1 MSGQTSRVT
10 EFQAGS
16 VFGRSLSILRK
27 NIVPFGL
34 LALVLTSPPTI
45 YAWVTANPSESAS
58 AGADWSSWLVYV
70 LGFLLGYLVHAAL
83 VYGTV
88 RELRGCHASFG
99 DCIGGGLAVILPVI
113 GVAIVTWLATAIPVF
128 LIETVA
134 VSRWLSALAIVIGV
148 VVMILLWVAVPAAV
162 VERHGV
168 LASLSRSLE
177 LTKGSRWKILVIFL
191 LLGGWV
197 LVVALFFGVILTSEL
212 GSAVGA
218 GSNLVILAGFI
229 VIPACIK

>member
-1 MSGQTSRVT
+1 M
-10 EFQAGS
+10 
-16 VFGRSLSILRK
+16 
-27 NIVPFGL
+27 
-34 LALVLTSPPTI
+34 
-45 YAWVTANPSESAS
+45 
-58 AGADWSSWLVYV
+58 
-70 LGFLLGYLVHAAL
+70 
-83 VYGTV
+83 
-88 RELRGCHASFG
+88 
-99 DCIGGGLAVILPVI
+99 
-113 GVAIVTWLATAIPVF
+113 
-128 LIETVA
+128 
-134 VSRWLSALAIVIGV
+134 AIVIGV

-191 LLGGWV
+191 LLGSWV

-229 VIPACIK
+229 VTVFYTVLWAVLSAVSYHDLRVVKEGIETKDIAAAFD